1 MGGSIYVFTN
11 PGFPQYVKIG
21 YADDWKKRLKD
32 LSNKSSV
39 PYAFRCYAVYDVSKR
54 LEDKVLH
61 NMIDQLNPD
70 LRTIDNI
77 DGKKR
82 KREFYEMTPEQ
93 AFNILKAIATIT
105 NTDKK
110 LHKIV
115 ETKQD
120 KEEER
125 KAKEDRLKKPPFRFS
140 MIEMK
145 NGDKIYFKNNANK
158 EAIVVDDSHV
168 QYGDKTYSVS
178 ALARELGKFNVSVAG
193 TIYFTDKN
201 GKTLD
206 ELRKEKGN

>member
-1 MGGSIYVFTN
+1 MGGNIYVFTN

-21 YADDWKKRLKD
+21 YADDWKKRLRD

-39 PYAFRCYAVYDVSKR
+39 PYAFRCYAVYEVNKR

-110 LHKIV
+110 LHRIV

-125 KAKEDRLKKPPFRFS
+125 KVKEDRSKKPPFRFS
-140 MIEMK
+140 MIGMK
-145 NGDKIYFKNNANK
+145 NGDKIYFKNNVNK

-168 QYGDKTYSVS
+168 QYGDKTCSVS
-178 ALARELGKFNVSVAG
+178 ALAKELGKFNVPVAG